1 MICITVQ
8 STAQGSQSSQSIL
21 TTSLIQTCL
30 LSNTDKTTFW
40 FLNCCIFRK
49 VRVFSVF
56 SHRPGGV
63 VFVNAVF
70 APLKTQNWAYSRL
83 ENKQNKPQNMSRN
96 LYGLKKYFLI
106 FVCWKRRCPK
116 YTQIVQV
123 NTSAYP
129 PLPTQP
135 KTTSASPLPLWS
147 DSAGGTPRCQLR
159 GPSETWESETPP
171 LLLLTASC
179 HCTPCTPVPTETP
192 RRHHTTSQLT
202 RTYITTCFWIFC
214 SLAYSARTLFLS
226 FLPLGTKSLC
236 SFFFAL
242 APISVCVWQVSVL
255 ISFAGIRVKAKCK
268 PEVQD
273 ETRFILVPS
282 YMWLM
287 NTKRLSFFLAFFSHQ
302 YYHLRLLFMLRMS
315 SFHWAQQFIIIF

>member
-1 MICITVQ
+1 
-8 STAQGSQSSQSIL
+8 
-21 TTSLIQTCL
+21 
-30 LSNTDKTTFW
+30 
-40 FLNCCIFRK
+40 
-49 VRVFSVF
+49 
-56 SHRPGGV
+56 
-63 VFVNAVF
+63 
-70 APLKTQNWAYSRL
+70 
-83 ENKQNKPQNMSRN
+83 MSRN

-106 FVCWKRRCPK
+106 FVCWKCRCPK

-123 NTSAYP
+123 NRSAYP

-179 HCTPCTPVPTETP
+179 HCTPCTPVPTATP

-236 SFFFAL
+236 SFFLPWHQFQFVSGKFQCWFL
-242 APISVCVWQVSVL
+242 LLVSEWKLNVNQRCKMRLDSSWFPLTCGWWTQKDYLFFWLFSV
-255 ISFAGIRVKAKCK
+255 INI
-268 PEVQD
+268 
-273 ETRFILVPS
+273 TI
-282 YMWLM
+282 
-287 NTKRLSFFLAFFSHQ
+287 
-302 YYHLRLLFMLRMS
+302 
-315 SFHWAQQFIIIF
+315 